1 MFWYVFGDIF
11 FCSTLMMSEEV
22 CISKW
27 GSDVC
32 YCCLFAS
39 CFFFSSRRRHTSCAL
54 VTGVQTC
61 ALPLTATRSLGA
73 HDLAFGLNTNLYE
86 TDQRVVDTVDWR
98 ATAGGTLRTRTF
110 GRTRTLGAF
119 VEDAIHLG
127 PETLLTL
134 GARQDWW
141 RAYDRKS
148 TRLNSRHY
156 SATRMPST

>member
-1 MFWYVFGDIF
+1 MNIR
-11 FCSTLMMSEEV
+11 L
-22 CISKW
+22 
-27 GSDVC
+27 
-32 YCCLFAS
+32 L
-39 CFFFSSRRRHTSCAL
+39 FFSSRRRHTRCAL

-61 ALPLTATRSLGA
+61 ALPISGDLTATRSLGA

-110 GRTRTLGAF
+110 GRTRTIGAF

-141 RAYDRKS
+141 RAYDGGLTGRAGAG
-148 TRLNSRHY
+148 
-156 SATRMPST
+156 SATRFYAARAQSAFSPNQNGRAHVCTPVPNVHI